1 MDEIQEGDLFAFP
14 LNGSNKYGLIQI
26 ISKLDVGYKVRV
38 FEKIYNSL
46 TRDEINSIINSK
58 EFYYLKRFYEND
70 LIKQGKYIGKFD
82 IPSFVSFPKYLRSSE
97 RKANGKLVW
106 YIFDSATGT
115 IVKTFNKFDKSLE
128 KLSPNRAWGIEYIKL
143 RWQEEFTLS
152 KWNDNLENKW
162 YFNYLKQYEPDKINK
177 KNKHFIDKNPTSD
190 WPYMDE
196 KAKENINNLLNI
208 FTVELLNKYK
218 TNNDIKFAIN
228 KLINGLNRI
237 NSIYS
242 CIGTIE
248 SEDLLEYLASV
259 LSFIGDE
266 DKFEIIDKKR
276 QW

>member
-1 MDEIQEGDLFAFP
+1 MNEIQEGDLFAFP

-46 TRDEINSIINSK
+46 TRDEINSIINSR

-70 LIKQGKYIGKFD
+70 LIKKGKYIGKFD

>member
-1 MDEIQEGDLFAFP
+1 MNEIQEGDLFAFP

-46 TRDEINSIINSK
+46 TRDEINSIINSR

-196 KAKENINNLLNI
+196 KTKENINNLLNI

>member
-1 MDEIQEGDLFAFP
+1 MNEIQEGDLFAFP

-46 TRDEINSIINSK
+46 TRDEINSIINSR

>member
-1 MDEIQEGDLFAFP
+1 M
-14 LNGSNKYGLIQI
+14 
-26 ISKLDVGYKVRV
+26 
-38 FEKIYNSL
+38 
-46 TRDEINSIINSK
+46 
-58 EFYYLKRFYEND
+58 KRFYEND

-106 YIFDSATGT
+106 YIFDSATGA

-177 KNKHFIDKNPTSD
+177 KNKHFIGENPTSN
-190 WPYMDE
+190 WTYMDE

-228 KLINGLNRI
+228 KLINDLNKI
-237 NSIYS
+237 NLIYS

>member
-46 TRDEINSIINSK
+46 TRDEINSIINSR

-106 YIFDSATGT
+106 YIFDSATGA

-177 KNKHFIDKNPTSD
+177 KNKHFIGENPTSN
-190 WPYMDE
+190 WTYMDE

-228 KLINGLNRI
+228 KLINDLNKI
-237 NSIYS
+237 NLIYS

-248 SEDLLEYLASV
+248 SEDLLEHLASV

>member
-1 MDEIQEGDLFAFP
+1 MNEIQEGDLFAFP

-26 ISKLDVGYKVRV
+26 ISKPDVGYKVRV

-46 TRDEINSIINSK
+46 TMDEISSIINSR

-97 RKANGKLVW
+97 RKANGNLVW

-177 KNKHFIDKNPTSD
+177 KNKHFIGKNPTNN
-190 WPYMDE
+190 WIYMDE

-208 FTVELLNKYK
+208 FTIELLNKYK
-218 TNNDIKFAIN
+218 ANNDIKFAIN
-228 KLINGLNRI
+228 KLINDLNKI
-237 NSIYS
+237 NLIYS

-259 LSFIGDE
+259 LSFVGDE